1 MGETWSEPPARS
13 GPAEVRVL
21 VCVLSYD
28 DLLADVAAWFRLG
41 AGALPLSIGRGEG
54 PRAALVGGELR
65 LPDRWM
71 SGGHALLRS
80 TAAGDVLAD
89 LGSRNGTWVNGAR
102 IAVHALSDG
111 DLIEVGHTL
120 LCYRRVPEAA
130 LTALEQASASDAR
143 LGPTRTVSAEVAV
156 LLRDLGRIAPS
167 REPVLIQ
174 GETGAGK
181 EMVAETL
188 HRLSGRSGALCAV
201 DCGAVPETLFEA
213 TFFGH
218 QRGAFTGA
226 QTAREGEIVRADGGT
241 LLLDEVGNLSPA
253 GQAKL
258 LRVLEEGR
266 VTPLGGEV
274 ASTVDVRWVAASN
287 RELLGGAG
295 AGGGGG
301 GAGGAGFRED
311 LVARLA
317 GYVARVP
324 ALRQRREDLGIL
336 AAYLLAQAGI
346 ERASISVAAARVLFN
361 HRLPGNVRQL
371 RGVLRSAALLA
382 AGEAIDVA
390 QLPVH
395 LVRQGEGEAESES
408 ESENENENENENEK
422 EHGHGAGAAAGRK
435 GAPSASEIEAALL
448 AAQGNVVRA
457 AESFATSARQLY
469 RWIQRHGVDLERFRS

>member
-13 GPAEVRVL
+13 GQGEVRVL
-21 VCVLSYD
+21 ACVLSYD

-41 AGALPLSIGRGEG
+41 AAALPLSIGRGDG
-54 PRAALVGGELR
+54 PRAALVGAELR

-80 TAAGDVLAD
+80 SGAVDVLAD

-102 IAVHALSDG
+102 VAAHALSDG

-130 LTALEQASASDAR
+130 LSALEQASASAAR
-143 LGPTRTVSAEVAV
+143 LGPTRTVSPAVAV

-188 HRLSGRSGALCAV
+188 HRLSARSGALCAV
-201 DCGAVPETLFEA
+201 DCGAVPETLFET

-226 QTAREGEIVRADGGT
+226 QSARDGEIVRADRGT

-274 ASTVDVRWVAASN
+274 ATTVDVRWAAATN
-287 RELLGGAG
+287 RELL
-295 AGGGGG
+295 G

-324 ALRQRREDLGIL
+324 ALRERREDLGIL
-336 AAYLLAQAGI
+336 AAHLLAQAGI
-346 ERASISVAAARVLFN
+346 ERASINVAAARVLFN

-371 RGVLRSAALLA
+371 RAALRSAALLA

-390 QLPVH
+390 QLPAH
-395 LVRQGEGEAESES
+395 LLRPAGAEAEPEA
-408 ESENENENENENEK
+408 
-422 EHGHGAGAAAGRK
+422 EHEQEVEPGAGARGGAGRK
-435 GAPSASEIEAALL
+435 GAPTASELEAALL

-457 AESFATSARQLY
+457 AESFGTSARQLY
-469 RWIQRHGVDLERFRS
+469 RWLQRHGVDIERFRG